1 MSQLTGT
8 NITARVSPAASLG
21 GTVSSGAM
29 IINDW
34 EITIEPIAGGHRLTA
49 RRGTEVQMMDVMDGV
64 GGSGGGGGAGLPP
77 VSALDDGKVLTV
89 SRGVW
94 TAQPLPVYEGTYVV
108 TPITGDITLETSQKY
123 MESDV
128 VVEKIPYGEVTNSAG
143 GVTASIG

>member
-1 MSQLTGT
+1 MSQITGA
-8 NITARVSPAASLG
+8 NITPAANII
-21 GTVSSGAM
+21 GTVFTSAM
-29 IINDW
+29 ILNDW

-64 GGSGGGGGAGLPP
+64 GGSGGGGAGLPP

-94 TAQPLPVYEGTYVV
+94 TAQPLPVYEGAYVV
-108 TPITGDITLETSQKY
+108 TPIDGDITLETAQKY
-123 MESDV
+123 MASDV

>member
-1 MSQLTGT
+1 VSLLTGT
-8 NITARVSPAASLG
+8 NIVGRVSPAASLG

-64 GGSGGGGGAGLPP
+64 GGSGGGGAGLPL

-108 TPITGDITLETSQKY
+108 TPITDSITLETSQKY

-128 VVEKIPYGEVTNSAG
+128 VVEKIPYGEVSNSAG

>member
-1 MSQLTGT
+1 MSLLTGT
-8 NITARVSPAASLG
+8 NIVGRVSPAASLG

-29 IINDW
+29 IVNDW

-64 GGSGGGGGAGLPP
+64 GGSGSGAGLPP

-94 TAQPLPVYEGTYVV
+94 TAQPLPVYEGAYVV